1 LNIEIDLSWLL
12 MVAEQYTP
20 GDPRVTDY
28 GSLVAAV
35 TRHQAEIFD
44 VLVYPEPE
52 DRAAALMHQLIRVP
66 ALERNNELFA
76 TAVAFAYL
84 VSGGASVAT
93 TTREMRSLARGV
105 REGRL
110 GVEATA
116 ERLAGWIVDQLP
128 DGEGAEGANDANDAD
143 DAGDPDDSGEPGDA
157 GGPDGTGGSEP

>member
-1 LNIEIDLSWLL
+1 MNVEIDLSWLL

-20 GDPRVTDY
+20 GDPRVIDY

-52 DRAAALMHQLIRVP
+52 DRAAALLHQLIRVP

-84 VSGGASVAT
+84 IAGGATVAV

-110 GVEATA
+110 GVDAVS
-116 ERLAGWIVDQLP
+116 ERLSAWVVDQAP
-128 DGEGAEGANDANDAD
+128 TEAEAEEGEDE
-143 DAGDPDDSGEPGDA
+143 DPDEDED
-157 GGPDGTGGSEP
+157 

>member
-1 LNIEIDLSWLL
+1 LNVEIDLSWLL

-105 REGRL
+105 QEGRL

-128 DGEGAEGANDANDAD
+128 DGAEAAGPDED
-143 DAGDPDDSGEPGDA
+143 DEEAGEDED
-157 GGPDGTGGSEP
+157 GGPGREP

>member
-1 LNIEIDLSWLL
+1 MNIEIDLSWLL

-84 VSGGASVAT
+84 VAGGATVAT
-93 TTREMRSLARGV
+93 TTREMRSLARAV
-105 REGRL
+105 REGRT
-110 GVEATA
+110 GVEGTA
-116 ERLAGWIVDQLP
+116 ERLAGWIVDQAP
-128 DGEGAEGANDANDAD
+128 EGAED
-143 DAGDPDDSGEPGDA
+143 DEDDDEES
-157 GGPDGTGGSEP
+157 GPDGPDGGDEGGAPGEAGD